1 MRHTLDHDVRAWLSA
16 EEYLG
21 AVHAADAEDRT
32 LSGYVR
38 HLIRAD
44 LADRASVMAEHIARA
59 EPGAVQVEPAR
70 SEAERA
76 GQAQAE
82 SLRRRMEANG

>member
-44 LADRASVMAEHIARA
+44 LIHRASAMAAQVARADLGQVPPALSDADRAGRA
-59 EPGAVQVEPAR
+59 QM
-70 SEAERA
+70 
-76 GQAQAE
+76 E
-82 SLRRRMEANG
+82 SLRARMGANG